1 MPTQSEIARWRSLP
15 KTPRK
20 TATITRT
27 SLPAYHNLYNLTYRS
42 NLLASLTVPEY
53 ATGHA
58 ITYLHTQARLQGF
71 THVKQG
77 KHTHAL

>member
-1 MPTQSEIARWRSLP
+1 MPTADQIARWRSLP

-58 ITYLHTQARLQGF
+58 IHKLHAEAKQQGF

-77 KHTHAL
+77 KHIHAL

>member
-42 NLLASLTVPEY
+42 TLLATTTVPEY

-58 ITYLHTQARLQGF
+58 ITALHAQAKQQGF

>member
-1 MPTQSEIARWRSLP
+1 MPTQSEIARWRTQP

-20 TATITRT
+20 TATITRE
-27 SLPAYHNLYNLTYRS
+27 LAPAYQHQYTLSYRKKT
-42 NLLASLTVPEY
+42 LHTLTVADF

-58 ITYLHTQARLQGF
+58 IIALHTQAKVKGF

-77 KHTHAL
+77 KHTHKL